1 MKMKSKF
8 DWVRNRANE
17 DINKLLLVYACKQK
31 ELAILSVDMQN
42 IFLDYI
48 YPNFKRE
55 ILEIYHKEI
64 KTVCKKNDILFK
76 EIKFKVRD
84 KKVNSEDK
92 KYWEDPDVFEKDKGD
107 INGSSDLVN
116 GKKIFSYLEKKEIKN
131 LYIIGVHRDNCILG
145 IIKNFFE
152 LEKYKIF
159 TSFLGTGTV
168 LNAYLQYKNKIF
180 IGEMQLGIV
189 KIFKKNDINNFSFE
203 SFISLLKKF
212 QVIILDAQKKDIK
225 KISKHF
231 LKKGERERKKIKKI
245 LRESLR

>member
-84 KKVNSEDK
+84 KKVNSESRII
-92 KYWEDPDVFEKDKGD
+92 DVSHLS
-107 INGSSDLVN
+107 NGVYIVEVSTSNTV
-116 GKKIFSYLEKKEIKN
+116 IRKEFVISN
-131 LYIIGVHRDNCILG
+131 
-145 IIKNFFE
+145 E
-152 LEKYKIF
+152 
-159 TSFLGTGTV
+159 
-168 LNAYLQYKNKIF
+168 NK
-180 IGEMQLGIV
+180 
-189 KIFKKNDINNFSFE
+189 
-203 SFISLLKKF
+203 
-212 QVIILDAQKKDIK
+212 
-225 KISKHF
+225 
-231 LKKGERERKKIKKI
+231 
-245 LRESLR
+245 